1 MKAGEDIELNISITD
16 PDGAAVDLDGCIF
29 SLSIKDVYVVS
40 YYMSSNYI
48 VIPASVT
55 IDWPAGNYPIQ
66 YKLTLTDGSEIY
78 DEIKSVTI
86 KSNLIK
92 EDLIIQNNI
101 FPYSFPHGY

>member
-1 MKAGEDIELNISITD
+1 MNSGEDIQLTISITD
-16 PDGAAVDLDGCIF
+16 PDGAAVDLDGCLF
-29 SLSIKDVYVVS
+29 SISIKDVYVVS
-40 YYMSSNYI
+40 YYMSSNDI

-86 KSNLIK
+86 KIENA
-92 EDLIIQNNI
+92 E
-101 FPYSFPHGY
+101 